1 MHVHM
6 VEATIVQHQ
15 LIIKRESLNYYF
27 FKSTIT
33 KSEILNSQPQNFEL
47 TNDCPSH

>member
-15 LIIKRESLNYYF
+15 LIIKRESQITFF
-27 FKSTIT
+27 FKV
-33 KSEILNSQPQNFEL
+33 P
-47 TNDCPSH
+47 